1 MGKANV
7 GVLGVA
13 DNALACPLLDD
24 APEIGRRDSLA
35 PRASL
40 PPFPHS
46 VACLP
51 SVPSFLPT
59 LLLCLRHHS
68 GKHALPAT
76 KNPKRIQQ
84 IEGQACL
91 SPGVGEGLTN
101 GNTMQGLQASYRA
114 GNSDGSYHSKTC
126 PLLHTHSKKFARGRC
141 ISADLGNTEELNGI
155 RAKMPLLERGTILLF
170 VEAARRACLR

>member
-84 IEGQACL
+84 IGGQACL
-91 SPGVGEGLTN
+91 SPGVGEDLTN
-101 GNTMQGLQASYRA
+101 GNTMQGLQASYRV
-114 GNSDGSYHSKTC
+114 GNSGWEL
-126 PLLHTHSKKFARGRC
+126 PLENLPTAAHTQQ
-141 ISADLGNTEELNGI
+141 EI
-155 RAKMPLLERGTILLF
+155 RARSVHL
-170 VEAARRACLR
+170 RRPRQH